1 MGEGKISLLH
11 KSEREKQNI
20 SITSSKIQDRK
31 NMAIQEEVINVN
43 ICEGEKAKS
52 IVKETKGEER
62 LEKENKHMSKLYP
75 DRISSDKD
83 DLKFEQTG
91 GSKSTIKNPF
101 GKESINPFDEWATAT
116 PRNRMRT
123 PTNATRDLLG
133 GGKANVT
140 VKNVEEA
147 VTGEPGNE
155 IDTNAEP
162 ENLEVLIQTPK
173 RKEKIVTKTAVIDSH
188 IYEEIGPLKETVKCK
203 DTIND
208 SSNQKK
214 EHIYDELIK
223 PKEEKKNEK
232 EQPGIFRRIK
242 NFVFRAYSSVT
253 PWWLARKFYW
263 KKERPGE
270 ETFYATI
277 RRNSKSKNGM
287 NSKIQLDEP
296 SPKKDSR
303 ERNPEEDQVL
313 QKDHLNHHGTRNME
327 D

>member
-75 DRISSDKD
+75 DRISPDKD
-83 DLKFEQTG
+83 DLKFEQTA

-140 VKNVEEA
+140 VKNVEE
-147 VTGEPGNE
+147 
-155 IDTNAEP
+155 P

-203 DTIND
+203 ETIND
-208 SSNQKK
+208 SSNQKT

-287 NSKIQLDEP
+287 KSKIQLDET
-296 SPKKDSR
+296 SPKIDAR

-313 QKDHLNHHGTRNME
+313 QKDQLSHHGTTNME